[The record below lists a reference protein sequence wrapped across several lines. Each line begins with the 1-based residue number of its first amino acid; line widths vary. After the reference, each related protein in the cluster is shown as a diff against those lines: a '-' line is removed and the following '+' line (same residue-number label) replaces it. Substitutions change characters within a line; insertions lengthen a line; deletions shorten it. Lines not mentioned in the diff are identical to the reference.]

1 MRLIDS
7 VMVYNEIDLLKVRM
21 SEHYPHVDR
30 IYVVEA
36 TKTHSNL
43 DKPLYFDERK
53 DEFSEWSD
61 KIEHMVIDGEKHFV
75 PATTL
80 EKGIQNERVQRKAV
94 QYFREDEFNSCD
106 YLVCTDLDEIIY
118 DWPALFNTLDKNPR
132 HVNICMDFFY
142 YFIDAKFPVYWMAE
156 DRIKAGPKRL
166 RHKSHVRAFKA
177 PIGWHFSSLGGPEVL
192 SGKLASTYDHGRL
205 KELRNPDNLRI
216 SMKELRTFFR
226 SERTCSSEDK
236 LTVQTDLSYLPQ
248 YMKDHMDIWEG
259 YMYRSF
265 K

>member
-1 MRLIDS
+1 M
-7 VMVYNEIDLLKVRM
+7 
-21 SEHYPHVDR
+21 
-30 IYVVEA
+30 
-36 TKTHSNL
+36 
-43 DKPLYFDERK
+43 
-53 DEFSEWSD
+53 
-61 KIEHMVIDGEKHFV
+61 
-75 PATTL
+75 
-80 EKGIQNERVQRKAV
+80 
-94 QYFREDEFNSCD
+94 
-106 YLVCTDLDEIIY
+106 
-118 DWPALFNTLDKNPR
+118 
-132 HVNICMDFFY
+132 
-142 YFIDAKFPVYWMAE
+142 
-156 DRIKAGPKRL
+156 
-166 RHKSHVRAFKA
+166 
-177 PIGWHFSSLGGPEVL
+177 L